1 MFNMII
7 CMFNNI
13 SIFFMYF
20 ILFNVTY
27 NTWSGFK
34 KLVDFLMDLSIWKFL
49 PFEIVDFIFQQLP
62 LSVLIKFQLVYKE
75 WGILLENIIFIALAI
90 DLPTK
95 NLDLFIFSVGIQH
108 NCFVGSYLNEKV
120 QISLLLFPFLHTRY
134 KIQCTVGSMIVFSV
148 PQSSLNSNNYFIIT
162 HFTKTSRNLGPL
174 TIGEWGFFSLLEK
187 FNPQKYDW
195 VVLTH
200 VHKNME

>member
-1 MFNMII
+1 
-7 CMFNNI
+7 
-13 SIFFMYF
+13 MYF

-95 NLDLFIFSVGIQH
+95 NLDLFIFSVGI
-108 NCFVGSYLNEKV
+108 
-120 QISLLLFPFLHTRY
+120 
-134 KIQCTVGSMIVFSV
+134 
-148 PQSSLNSNNYFIIT
+148 
-162 HFTKTSRNLGPL
+162 
-174 TIGEWGFFSLLEK
+174 
-187 FNPQKYDW
+187 
-195 VVLTH
+195 
-200 VHKNME
+200 